1 MDQIEVLSTLEIFEQ
16 ETRQEIISSLLEKGS
31 QRQTLRELSSNLNA
45 PIQTLLWHLRV
56 LEEYNF
62 IIKKKIQNE
71 LVFIVREYLED
82 FDDNLKNFELSFK
95 TESAKKFYSFLINLQ
110 EEQVFTLS
118 DIINH
123 TSWSS
128 RTSLRYVRK
137 LTVMGIIEKNQNG
150 RGYKINKEYYLR
162 IKNKIH

>member
-62 IIKKKIQNE
+62 IIKKK
-71 LVFIVREYLED
+71 
-82 FDDNLKNFELSFK
+82 FK
-95 TESAKKFYSFLINLQ
+95 MN
-110 EEQVFTLS
+110 
-118 DIINH
+118 
-123 TSWSS
+123 
-128 RTSLRYVRK
+128 
-137 LTVMGIIEKNQNG
+137 
-150 RGYKINKEYYLR
+150 
-162 IKNKIH
+162 